1 MIMPNRAITSLVINK
16 EERERER
23 ERERNKNKNTW
34 GQMNTTNMF
43 QSVSHT
49 NKQR

>member
-23 ERERNKNKNTW
+23 
-34 GQMNTTNMF
+34 
-43 QSVSHT
+43 
-49 NKQR
+49 NKQTKIKIHGVK

>member
-23 ERERNKNKNTW
+23 E
-34 GQMNTTNMF
+34 
-43 QSVSHT
+43 
-49 NKQR
+49 KQTKIKIHGVK